1 MILAQSAILDL
12 VRVVSTIPT
21 AIESEYLFKNIAPRN
36 VENFDRPIPAD
47 LFVEYLELKDTNR
60 KNPFVVI
67 SVSRENPDICLVE
80 VCNRRLPSNDQQGRN
95 VVLRNVYQRSLDPSF
110 RAIVGLDL
118 LPNRFIIFAFVL
130 CLLQFVSFTQN
141 LERCDSGYGRWTIK
155 VDLDA

>member
-95 VVLRNVYQRSLDPSF
+95 VVLRNVY
-110 RAIVGLDL
+110 
-118 LPNRFIIFAFVL
+118 PNRFIIFAFVL

>member
-95 VVLRNVYQRSLDPSF
+95 VVLRNVYRIDSLSSPLYFAYYNLCRSHKTLSDATP
-110 RAIVGLDL
+110 AMAAGLSKSIWTLKDL
-118 LPNRFIIFAFVL
+118 IGI
-130 CLLQFVSFTQN
+130 S
-141 LERCDSGYGRWTIK
+141 
-155 VDLDA
+155 